1 MDDLAYVY
9 RTQGYYSTSHR
20 DIAILTDID
29 RSPFFIADHCNQAG
43 IVGLGS
49 WDGWAARL
57 GCYSIELMVGSCLG
71 ILDRDTCP
79 GYLGLVWLLG
89 LNTWLGY
96 SGLDTWLM
104 VVLAEGSRHLASV
117 GLGMAGDEGGRL
129 NACTKNIQIYIS
141 LYMSLW
147 ALILIIDP

>member
-49 WDGWAARL
+49 VS
-57 GCYSIELMVGSCLG
+57 Y
-71 ILDRDTCP
+71 T
-79 GYLGLVWLLG
+79 
-89 LNTWLGY
+89 
-96 SGLDTWLM
+96 
-104 VVLAEGSRHLASV
+104 HLT
-117 GLGMAGDEGGRL
+117 LP
-129 NACTKNIQIYIS
+129 TKRIV
-141 LYMSLW
+141 
-147 ALILIIDP
+147 